1 MDKKLRRNLSAIFYL
16 NVDYIIQGQPL
27 ALSIFVII
35 HKSMD
40 SVKKKK
46 KSLIEISK
54 ASGLKIDPCRTCS
67 RNFF

>member
-46 KSLIEISK
+46 SLIEILK
-54 ASGLKIDPCRTCS
+54 ASGLKIDPCRTRS
-67 RNFF
+67 RNLF